1 MGVKCMYNHTRFTPA
16 FCSMLYL
23 LYCSTYIQRANQ
35 LEGTGRT
42 HSFADDRLAYRT
54 CRDKQVTVIVY
65 RRISIGLEH
74 DVKEIM
80 VEYTKKKRR
89 LCGALWTTMQ

>member
-1 MGVKCMYNHTRFTPA
+1 M
-16 FCSMLYL
+16 
-23 LYCSTYIQRANQ
+23 
-35 LEGTGRT
+35 
-42 HSFADDRLAYRT
+42 
-54 CRDKQVTVIVY
+54 TVIVY